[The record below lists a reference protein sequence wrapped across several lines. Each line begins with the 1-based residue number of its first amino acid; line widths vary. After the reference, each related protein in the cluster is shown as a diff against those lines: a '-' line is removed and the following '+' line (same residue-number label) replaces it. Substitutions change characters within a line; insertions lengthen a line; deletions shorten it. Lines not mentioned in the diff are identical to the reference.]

1 MSFKTKGRYAAKEKK
16 MSILNDKTISDN
28 TKFMFNNF
36 LLAIKTIMNNEKK
49 NVNICEIL
57 TKDSTT
63 LIAFIID
70 KKAKIT

>member
-1 MSFKTKGRYAAKEKK
+1 MQLKRKK
-16 MSILNDKTISDN
+16 CLHLMIRLLVITQSLCLII
-28 TKFMFNNF
+28 F